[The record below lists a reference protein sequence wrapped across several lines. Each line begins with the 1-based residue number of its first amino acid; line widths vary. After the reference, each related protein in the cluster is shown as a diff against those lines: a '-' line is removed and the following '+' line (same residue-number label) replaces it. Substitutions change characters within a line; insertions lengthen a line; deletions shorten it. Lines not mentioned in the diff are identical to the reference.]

1 VPHTAP
7 QLLAIRARREIL
19 RKARGRRPPLRRPVP
34 RQRPPNAIRLAYF
47 RALRGLLRS
56 AHALIE
62 THLLP
67 RLEHFVRMA
76 GVRRGDSLRLDAAD
90 DEVRALVRRLA
101 REFANGLIDADLER
115 LVREYGL
122 RTEAFEREQLSR
134 QVRAAIGIDLPQADP
149 LLADALRNFVSENV
163 ALIRTIPEQYFAQVE
178 DVVAEGVNEGLLA
191 GELSERIAE
200 RFGVAESRAQL
211 IARDQI
217 GKYYGAL
224 NEVRQADLGI
234 DGYFWRTSNDN
245 RVREQ
250 HEEREGKRFLWS
262 DPPDGGHPGTPI
274 NCRCYAE
281 PDLSGIV
288 DALGQ

>member
-1 VPHTAP
+1 
-7 QLLAIRARREIL
+7 
-19 RKARGRRPPLRRPVP
+19 
-34 RQRPPNAIRLAYF
+34 
-47 RALRGLLRS
+47 
-56 AHALIE
+56 
-62 THLLP
+62 
-67 RLEHFVRMA
+67 MA